1 VSDADVADTSPL
13 ELISV
18 GRISVDLYA
27 NEAGASFLDPQTF
40 TKSIGG
46 SATNVAIAA
55 ARLGHRAAV
64 FTKVGD
70 DPFGEYVRHKLDL
83 FGVDTRFVG
92 IHPSMPTPLAFAAMD
107 PPEDPKLLMY
117 RYPVGPDQTLEASEI
132 DRQAVIDVPILWL
145 TGAWFSSNAP
155 VRQACLE
162 LLSIR
167 ARKPQVVFDLDYRA
181 NFFSSAEQAGADI
194 SPVLDHVTV
203 AVGNRTECEV
213 AVGSGD
219 PPEAARRLLAR
230 GVEVAIVK
238 MGGEGVMVATSQGNT
253 IVPPHFVEVVCG
265 LGAGDAFGGMLVHGL
280 LSGWEPVRIVEYCN
294 VAGAIV
300 ASRLLCSDAMPTL
313 TEVTE
318 ALEDRRVAG

>member
-1 VSDADVADTSPL
+1 MTAPPGTTL
-13 ELISV
+13 ELLTV
-18 GRISVDLYA
+18 GRICVDLYA
-27 NEAGASFLDPQTF
+27 NEAGASFIDPQTF

-55 ARLGHRAAV
+55 ARLGHHTAV

-70 DPFGEYVRHKLDL
+70 DPFGQYVRHKLEL
-83 FGVDTRFVG
+83 FGVDTSYVLT
-92 IHPSMPTPLAFAAMD
+92 HPSMPTPLAFAAMD
-107 PPEDPKLLMY
+107 PPEDPHLLMY
-117 RYPVGPDQTLEASEI
+117 RYPMGPDQTLEVGEI
-132 DRQAVIDVPILWL
+132 DRQAALDVPILWM
-145 TGAWFSSNAP
+145 TGAWFSDAP
-155 VRQACLE
+155 ARETCWE
-162 LLSIR
+162 LLSMR
-167 ARKPQVVFDLDYRA
+167 ERRPHVVFDIDYRA
-181 NFFSSAEQAGADI
+181 NFWPNREAATADLG
-194 SPVLDHVTV
+194 PVLDHVTV

-219 PPEAARRLLAR
+219 PPEAARRLLDR
-230 GVEVAIVK
+230 GIELAIVK
-238 MGGEGVMVATSQGNT
+238 MGGEGVMVATSQGAT
-253 IVPPHFVEVVCG
+253 VVPPHFVEVVCG

-318 ALEDRRVAG
+318 ALEERRVAG

>member
-1 VSDADVADTSPL
+1 MTHGPGTEF
-13 ELISV
+13 ELLTV
-18 GRISVDLYA
+18 GRICVDLYA
-27 NEAGASFLDPQTF
+27 NEAGASFIDPQTF

-55 ARLGHRAAV
+55 ARLGRKSAV

-70 DPFGEYVRHKLDL
+70 DPFGRYVRHKLDL

-92 IHPSMPTPLAFAAMD
+92 THPEMPTPLAFAAMD
-107 PPEDPKLLMY
+107 PPEDPQLLMY
-117 RYPVGPDQTLEASEI
+117 RYPMGPDQTLQVSEI
-132 DRQAVIDVPILWL
+132 DRQVAIDVPVLWL
-145 TGAWFSSNAP
+145 TGAWFSDAP
-155 VRQACLE
+155 ARETCWE
-162 LLSIR
+162 LLSSR
-167 ARKPQVVFDLDYRA
+167 QRRPHVVFDIDYRA
-181 NFFSSAEQAGADI
+181 NFWPNREAATADL

-213 AVGSGD
+213 AVGSAE
-219 PPEAARRLLAR
+219 PAEAAQRLLDR
-230 GVEVAIVK
+230 GVELAIVK
-238 MGGEGVMVATSQGNT
+238 MGGEGVMVATSQGT
-253 IVPPHFVEVVCG
+253 TVVPPHFVKVVSG

-313 TEVTE
+313 SEVEE